1 MTWNICFSSAVVLEQ
16 WKRKLSCFWYSS
28 FCNGFC
34 TVKNNAIFS
43 LVILWGLLCSAGFS
57 HVSPQKLGK
66 NLLLWMR
73 SSVTLAQHCIP
84 SLSPPFLLAGGFDFL
99 REYQSSPVPDSGL
112 SSSSTS
118 SSISLGG
125 SSGNLPQI
133 TQEVEDMDTAA
144 ETDEKAN
151 KLIEFLTTRYW
162 R

>member
-1 MTWNICFSSAVVLEQ
+1 MPWL
-16 WKRKLSCFWYSS
+16 WYFS
-28 FCNGFC
+28 FCIRFYTFRNR
-34 TVKNNAIFS
+34 VPFS
-43 LVILWGLLCSAGFS
+43 LPLAFEGCYVLQVFAVFPGRRF
-57 HVSPQKLGK
+57 
-66 NLLLWMR
+66 LLLTLKRAAWQIL
-73 SSVTLAQHCIP
+73 SSVMMAQQCIP

-151 KLIEFLTTRYW
+151 KLIEFLTTR
-162 R
+162 